1 MSSRNK
7 EDGVFLAIYR
17 IFFFRFFKAA
27 RVGETIEIDAQTLR
41 RGKRLAF
48 LSVDI
53 RNKEDGVLLAQ
64 GKHTKFVG

>member
-1 MSSRNK
+1 M
-7 EDGVFLAIYR
+7 VCLLAIYS
-17 IFFFRFFKAA
+17 ILFFFFRFFKAA